1 MSRRIFAFDFD
12 GTIAEDGR
20 VPKEII
26 EVFRKAYLQTHALFL
41 VTGRLYRQ
49 ADIEEIL
56 PYLTGIVWENGAV
69 LEHLSGARVSLPFG
83 TLPEPL
89 VKDLEQ
95 TGIEMLTGMAI
106 AATWAQNENLVKEVS
121 ARHHYLPTLD
131 WNKMAL
137 MILPTGANKGSGLK
151 RLLEQCH
158 CSSETL
164 MAFGDGENDHSL
176 LSMAKTA
183 VAVQDAVPSLQEIAH
198 VVSNNPGPSGVV
210 EILQAFLGEEGLR

>member
-1 MSRRIFAFDFD
+1 M
-12 GTIAEDGR
+12 
-20 VPKEII
+20 
-26 EVFRKAYLQTHALFL
+26 
-41 VTGRLYRQ
+41 
-49 ADIEEIL
+49 
-56 PYLTGIVWENGAV
+56 
-69 LEHLSGARVSLPFG
+69 LEHLPSERVSLPFG

-106 AATWAQNENLVKEVS
+106 AATWAQHESLVKQVS
-121 ARHHYLPTLD
+121 DQHNYFPSLD

-158 CSSETL
+158 FPSSPL
-164 MAFGDGENDHSL
+164 MAFGDGENDHAL
-176 LSMAKTA
+176 LAIADTA
-183 VAVQDAVPSLQEIAH
+183 VAVQDAVPSLQEVAH

-210 EILQAFLGEEGLR
+210 EVLQGLLGEAGVE